1 MFQIIRGKSIS
12 TLLLCL
18 ALAFLPA
25 SGFMTAAAYST
36 GSTFFVVTGNGTS
49 GGQTF
54 VCPGGVFSNFFSSD
68 IVFRASSASVPPG
81 KGLGTIQ
88 ISGNIPEQGSFAIR
102 ITISSGHVD
111 KADHRFVLN
120 GKETFVQCGKVMK
133 SGASVVLYGSC
144 GQNTII
150 NFVAQSLKQHGS
162 WFGPVNC
169 S

>member
-1 MFQIIRGKSIS
+1 MFKIIGGKSIS

-25 SGFMTAAAYST
+25 SGFMIATAST

-68 IVFRASSASVPPG
+68 IVFKASSASAPPG
-81 KGLGTIQ
+81 KELGTIQ
-88 ISGNIPEQGSFAIR
+88 ISGNIPEQGNFAIR
-102 ITISSGHVD
+102 VAITSGHVD
-111 KADHRFVLN
+111 KADHQFVLN
-120 GKETFVQCGKVMK
+120 GRETFVQCGKVMK
-133 SGASVVLYGSC
+133 PGASVVLYGNC
-144 GQNTII
+144 GQNAMI
-150 NFVAQSLKQHGS
+150 NFVAPSLKQHGS